1 VGAWGVV
8 INRLAAVRDTTGKV
22 LIIWLVK
29 VEAIRR
35 HEYDIR
41 YCSLNETPEWRTKE
55 RLAEMRTLG
64 GNASFSAEYTDGLIR
79 SGHVLTTNT
88 CWGYDYKGE
97 RSMTVKG
104 LVTMVAAP
112 MFSARTLSNK
122 AQRIPLHVEWLPIH
136 LPAIN
141 EGDDGR
147 ISKVISAQASVY
159 RYWRRLR
166 YRYWRCFR

>member
-1 VGAWGVV
+1 MEPRCNYSAHDAVSDLEVTHEWVPGVV

-22 LIIWLVK
+22 LIIRLVK

-41 YCSLNETPEWRTKE
+41 YCCLNEMPEWRTKE

-97 RSMTVKG
+97 HSMTVK
-104 LVTMVAAP
+104 
-112 MFSARTLSNK
+112 ARMTPQS
-122 AQRIPLHVEWLPIH
+122 PSP
-136 LPAIN
+136 
-141 EGDDGR
+141 
-147 ISKVISAQASVY
+147 
-159 RYWRRLR
+159 
-166 YRYWRCFR
+166 